1 VASFATHIEGG
12 VTAALLRDVQS
23 LSVTIEAE
31 ILALIAGRGLQKLI
45 FVVRL
50 VRAVTLDAIAD
61 GGRMNGSLDGGRVH
75 VGMTRDAQ
83 RLGRSGGQLNA
94 GDVFVHPD
102 FMTASTSG
110 RNGGVNE
117 LALGFVLVT
126 LDTRRRIGV
135 WFQRNGMDAS
145 KQEISAGKE
154 SPHQNDPHYSGHNF
168 LQPLPRN
175 LCTMIAAGGGQR
187 QESLHNQ
194 LSLST

>member
-1 VASFATHIEGG
+1 VTVETKRRGRFGEVIVKLLLAFFAGLVRSVASFATHIEGG

-83 RLGRSGGQLNA
+83 RLGRSGG
-94 GDVFVHPD
+94 
-102 FMTASTSG
+102 
-110 RNGGVNE
+110 
-117 LALGFVLVT
+117 
-126 LDTRRRIGV
+126 
-135 WFQRNGMDAS
+135 
-145 KQEISAGKE
+145 
-154 SPHQNDPHYSGHNF
+154 
-168 LQPLPRN
+168 
-175 LCTMIAAGGGQR
+175 
-187 QESLHNQ
+187 
-194 LSLST
+194 